1 MHIAFISCLLA
12 SPLLIHESYT
22 HGSHSDRSSC
32 FLSFSAAPI
41 EIIYTDHFRFLLSCL
56 FNLPTP
62 YRYIYHSNIAV
73 NCYTVAFIFP
83 SPATGKP
90 DTNLVGR
97 ALRARADHNTTTKLR
112 EVLETLPC
120 PDASRKYKNQWPV
133 FNSTVRIN
141 LQNPPPEAPPISKMR
156 YRGSDEDATISK
168 SPKCGATRMALLWCT
183 KQ

>member
-41 EIIYTDHFRFLLSCL
+41 EIIYIDHFRFLLSCL
-56 FNLPTP
+56 FNLTTP

-112 EVLETLPC
+112 EVLETLPY
-120 PDASRKYKNQWPV
+120 PDASRKYKWPV
-133 FNSTVRIN
+133 CNSTVRIN
-141 LQNPPPEAPPISKMR
+141 LQNPPLEAPPISKMR
-156 YRGSDEDATISK
+156 YRGSDEDATIST